1 MSSNELYKTAAL
13 RTLDEVLDAEKVAA
27 AQRSLLE
34 RWRARVAD
42 EPAAGQPASATKL
55 SAGIGVAEPTAVGMV
70 AGNQRWRRLVIG
82 VLAARLLAA
91 SLIFVFVPPHKSADD
106 FARRGDEDRQV
117 GNFAGAIADYSEAI
131 RHYVTANPSE
141 PKLVALY
148 CSRGDVFMSSSEYG
162 RAIADYTDALGLDA
176 RSARALTGRANA
188 YRAEGDHTPAIA
200 DYVGA
205 IQRDS
210 DSDLIWVDR
219 GDELQRAGDAAEASQ
234 LFRDSVEVF
243 QRLTKAEPTTARWRR
258 DLALSYFKLG
268 SAVDRQERFADA
280 LEAHR
285 NGLATVQTLLV
296 SEPGNSELRSAL
308 DAVIDDL
315 GDISF
320 HLVLKKDFPRALEA
334 ANLSIS
340 LSPKKIRL
348 YANQAHALMLLG
360 RVDTARSIYLQ
371 YRGQLNESGSDRWET
386 AVLSD
391 FREMRKTGVSHP
403 LMNEIE
409 KRFGRRG

>member
-1 MSSNELYKTAAL
+1 MSSNDYRTAAL
-13 RTLDEVLDAEKVAA
+13 SIRDEVLAAEKVAA
-27 AQRSLLE
+27 HQQSLRE
-34 RWRARVAD
+34 RWKARVVTD
-42 EPAAGQPASATKL
+42 LAAGRPASVTEL
-55 SAGIGVAEPTAVGMV
+55 STGTGVAEPTAVGAV
-70 AGNQRWRRLVIG
+70 AGNQSWHRLVIG
-82 VLAARLLAA
+82 ALAARVLAA
-91 SLIFVFVPPHKSADD
+91 SLIFVLVPLDRSADE
-106 FARRGDEDRQV
+106 FARRGDEDRQA

-131 RHYVTANPSE
+131 RLYVTANPSE
-141 PKLVALY
+141 PKLVAIY
-148 CSRGDVFMSSSEYG
+148 CSRGDALMSSSEYA

-176 RSARALTGRANA
+176 RNARALTGRANA
-188 YRAEGDHTPAIA
+188 YRAQGDHAPAIA

-210 DSDLIWVDR
+210 DSDLMWVDR

-268 SAVDRQERFADA
+268 SAVDKQEKFADA

-296 SEPGNSELRSAL
+296 SEPGNSELRTAL

-320 HLVLKKDFPRALEA
+320 HLVLKRDFPRALEA

-371 YRGQLNESGSDRWET
+371 YRGQSNESGSERWET
-386 AVLSD
+386 TVLGD
-391 FREMRKTGVSHP
+391 FREMRKAGVSHS